1 MKAWRVHD
9 FGEPEDTFVLE
20 EVPEPTP
27 ELLAGLGMD
36 LGGWVERG
44 DEARG
49 VEPDWVIMRMSMAAL
64 ALPDV
69 TMSRGTYPVP
79 VRRPYISGQEGVG
92 VVMEASADR
101 RHLIGKR
108 VTAVTIQPWG
118 SLAPVAVGVGMMF
131 EVPDGLSDE
140 EAAGFV
146 IPAHTAY
153 HAAIRRGRIAA
164 GETVVVLGAAGG
176 IGSAMVQLAVASGC
190 RVIAIVGGPEKVAAC
205 RDLGAHVV
213 LDHQAGDFVD
223 QVRAATAG
231 CSVDVILDPVQG
243 EMGERAR
250 TLLVPNGRHV
260 MCGHAGG
267 LKPVDPHFYV
277 FNHTLVGA
285 TLGGYPKEEMD
296 RIEKESQQAIVRLL
310 QQGKY
315 RPVIGR
321 SVSFGDVPTALTE
334 IAARRTVGRVVVRV
348 TTNSLEAP
356 VPC

>member
-1 MKAWRVHD
+1 MNPHRA
-9 FGEPEDTFVLE
+9 
-20 EVPEPTP
+20 EVFR
-27 ELLAGLGMD
+27 GLRLYECDHNG
-36 LGGWVERG
+36 
-44 DEARG
+44 
-49 VEPDWVIMRMSMAAL
+49 
-64 ALPDV
+64 
-69 TMSRGTYPVP
+69 
-79 VRRPYISGQEGVG
+79 
-92 VVMEASADR
+92 
-101 RHLIGKR
+101 
-108 VTAVTIQPWG
+108 VTINAGPNDVVILRGLQIDGGPLGSNSWSGVRFIAGKALQIQHCVIRNFTGGSPQPWG

-131 EVPDGLSDE
+131 EVPDELGDE

-153 HAAIRRGRIAA
+153 HAAIRRGRIEP
-164 GETVVVLGAAGG
+164 GETVAVLGAAGG

-190 RVIAIVGGPEKVAAC
+190 RVIAIVGGPEKVALC
-205 RDLGAHVV
+205 RDLGAHVA

-231 CSVDVILDPVQG
+231 RGVDVILDPVQG
-243 EMGERAR
+243 EMGDRAR

-277 FNHTLVGA
+277 FNYTLVGA

-321 SVSFGDVPTALTE
+321 CVSFGDVRSAMKE
-334 IAARRTVGRVVVRV
+334 IAARRTIGRVVVR
-348 TTNSLEAP
+348 L
-356 VPC
+356 

>member
-1 MKAWRVHD
+1 MKAWRVRD
-9 FGEPEDTFVLE
+9 FGEPKDTFVLE
-20 EVPEPTP
+20 EVAEPTP
-27 ELLAGLGMD
+27 GLLAGLRMD
-36 LGGWVERG
+36 LGGWTERSEPSAAPG
-44 DEARG
+44 
-49 VEPDWVIMRMSMAAL
+49 PDWVIMHMSVAAL

-92 VVMEASADR
+92 VVTEASPAR

-118 SLAPVAVGVGMMF
+118 SLAPVAVGVGMIF
-131 EVPDGLSDE
+131 EVPGQLGDD

-153 HAAIRRGRIAA
+153 HAAVRRGRIEA

-176 IGSAMVQLAVASGC
+176 IGSAMVQLAAAIDC
-190 RVIAIVGGPEKVAAC
+190 RVIAVVGGREKAALC

-213 LDHQAGDFVD
+213 IDHQAGDFVD

-231 CSVDVILDPVQG
+231 RGVDVVLDPVQG

-250 TLLVPNGRHV
+250 SLLVPDGRHV

-285 TLGGYPKEEMD
+285 TLGGYPKPEMD
-296 RIEKESQQAIVRLL
+296 RIEQESQAAIVRLL
-310 QQGKY
+310 EQGRY
-315 RPVIGR
+315 RPVVGR
-321 SVSFGDVPTALTE
+321 CVSFDDVPDAISE
-334 IAARRTVGRVVVRV
+334 IAARNTSGRVVVRI
-348 TTNSLEAP
+348 SGDRRAR
-356 VPC
+356 